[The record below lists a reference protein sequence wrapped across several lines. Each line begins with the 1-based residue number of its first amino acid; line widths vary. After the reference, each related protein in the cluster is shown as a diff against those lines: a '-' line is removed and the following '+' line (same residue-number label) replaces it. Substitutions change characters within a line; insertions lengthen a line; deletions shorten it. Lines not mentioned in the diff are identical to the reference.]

1 MAIDAKSLAGADP
14 QQETVARV
22 LEDFKD
28 VPALEGMGAV
38 RYPGEGMLAFRRDSL
53 ENGVPVDPGLW
64 RRVRR
69 CNRPRRRCA
78 PEAGRKV
85 AAMKIS
91 VWNEDLSERYLRQVT
106 QLGAEYIDFGSGAW
120 FPGVEEQG
128 YPDLDAVIGARRKV
142 RSYGLDINRVTLP
155 DVGADFM
162 AGRSEGDRDLEN
174 ACDALRVFAEA
185 GCPLARQRFAGDTF
199 GHMMARSVTP
209 HRGGYPGRAETLVH
223 PSPAA
228 PAARRWIRGG
238 SASAWSTTPWCPS
251 PRRPGSSSP
260 CTRRTCPTRIPPSAA
275 SGSTASST
283 STPAPAWATSTAAAP
298 ARGRRFRHRPRRD
311 QQLRPQGPDLHGS
324 LSQRPRS
331 LATAGGFEEVL
342 LDDGDMNMFRVLQA
356 LDKVGFD
363 GCINPDHHPRLE
375 GDDGGVVALGY
386 AIGYIKACLAALSVV
401 P

>member
-1 MAIDAKSLAGADP
+1 
-14 QQETVARV
+14 
-22 LEDFKD
+22 
-28 VPALEGMGAV
+28 
-38 RYPGEGMLAFRRDSL
+38 
-53 ENGVPVDPGLW
+53 
-64 RRVRR
+64 
-69 CNRPRRRCA
+69 
-78 PEAGRKV
+78 
-85 AAMKIS
+85 MKIS

-162 AGRSEGDRDLEN
+162 AGRSKGDRDLEN
-174 ACDALRVFAEA
+174 ACNALRVFAEA

-199 GHMMARSVTP
+199 GHMMARSTTP
-209 HRGGYPGRAETLVH
+209 HRGGYLGRAETLVR
-223 PSPAA
+223 PSPAVPGREA
-228 PAARRWIRGG
+228 LDSWWERFRLVYDALVPIAEETGIRLAMHPSDVPNQDTPFGGIGLHRVIDEYPSPCVGYLYCCGTRAEAGG
-238 SASAWSTTPWCPS
+238 SAIVLDEINNYG
-251 PRRPGSSSP
+251 RKG
-260 CTRRTCPTRIPPSAA
+260 RIFMVHFRNV
-275 SGSTASST
+275 
-283 STPAPAWATSTAAAP
+283 
-298 ARGRRFRHRPRRD
+298 RG
-311 QQLRPQGPDLHGS
+311 
-324 LSQRPRS
+324 S